1 MKTPNAPVELIN
13 PQVEFNHGHG
23 ITTRAALD
31 KNGQIT
37 GKIELIA
44 PLYLLVEID
53 AQATAPTARRFLT
66 DRGMMY
72 QDAPEMIAHLLD
84 LLLAATAMAEA
95 GKIREIGL
103 SFFEEPAS

>member
-31 KNGQIT
+31 KNGQPYGDVQIF
-37 GKIELIA
+37 A
-44 PLYLLVEID
+44 PLRLFVQIN
-53 AQATAPTARRFLT
+53 AQAAAPSARRFLT

-72 QDAPEMIAHLLD
+72 QDHPDVIHMLY
-84 LLLAATAMAEA
+84 LLLACA
-95 GKIREIGL
+95 
-103 SFFEEPAS
+103 